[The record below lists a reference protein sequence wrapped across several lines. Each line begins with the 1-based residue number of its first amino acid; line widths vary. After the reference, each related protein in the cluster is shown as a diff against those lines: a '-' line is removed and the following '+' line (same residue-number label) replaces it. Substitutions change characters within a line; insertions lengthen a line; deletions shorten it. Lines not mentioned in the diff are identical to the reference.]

1 MLGTCIVVL
10 LMFTRLTRHVY
21 LRGVWPA
28 STHVVNTVVRWLW
41 CSAGVCTCVCVCV
54 TLSPSLS
61 TDVPAPAP
69 VCLTMEK
76 VYDSATRLPRP
87 EVLKE
92 HFVKEGRLEEDV
104 ALAIIREGACMHVRT

>member
-1 MLGTCIVVL
+1 MCL
-10 LMFTRLTRHVY
+10 
-21 LRGVWPA
+21 
-28 STHVVNTVVRWLW
+28 
-41 CSAGVCTCVCVCV
+41 CVHS
-54 TLSPSLS
+54 LSLS
-61 TDVPAPAP
+61 TDVSAPAP

-104 ALAIIREGACMHVRT
+104 ALAIIREGVCMHVRTYVVATVATLCACVVSGEHSFRVGV